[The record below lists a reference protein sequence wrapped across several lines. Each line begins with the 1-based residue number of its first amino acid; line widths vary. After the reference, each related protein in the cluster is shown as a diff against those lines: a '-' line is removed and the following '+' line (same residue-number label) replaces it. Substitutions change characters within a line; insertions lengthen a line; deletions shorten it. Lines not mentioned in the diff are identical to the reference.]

1 MARLIQLE
9 IVTPE
14 KIELTAQVEMVIVPG
29 VDGEFGVLPGHAPL
43 VTEIVPGV
51 LRVFET
57 AEDGTKKEV
66 HLANSTGFV
75 EVKDDKVIIL
85 ADTAELPEEIDLERA
100 QQAKKRAE
108 ERLAK
113 RGQDNI
119 DSLRAEMALKRAIIR
134 LKVGAERRI

>member
-14 KIELTAQVEMVIVPG
+14 KVEMTAQVEMVIVPG
-29 VDGEFGVLPGHAPL
+29 VEGEFGVLPGHAPL
-43 VTEIVPGV
+43 VTEIVPGM

-57 AEDGTKKEV
+57 SEDGTKKEV

-85 ADTAELPEEIDLERA
+85 ADTAELPDEIDLERA
-100 QQAKKRAE
+100 QRAKKRAE

-113 RGQDNI
+113 RGQDDI
-119 DSLRAEMALKRAIIR
+119 DALRAELALKRAIIR
-134 LKVGAERRI
+134 LRVGAERRI